1 MHHERTTESGQGAVA
16 KAEAIDNA
24 DGELIGFELS
34 HFIPPSLVIAVRDG
48 LDRGLEERPGE

>member
-24 DGELIGFELS
+24 DGEFIVFRLS
-34 HFIPPSLVIAVRDG
+34 HLFRSSLVIAVRDG